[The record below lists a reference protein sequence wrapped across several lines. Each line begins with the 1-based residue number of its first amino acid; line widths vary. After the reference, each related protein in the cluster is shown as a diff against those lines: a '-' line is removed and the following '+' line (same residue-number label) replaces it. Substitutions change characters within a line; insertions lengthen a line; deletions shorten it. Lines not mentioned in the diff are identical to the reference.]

1 MCHIQLIETLRME
14 DGVLQRLP
22 YHEARYKN
30 AMRHFWHET
39 CPKKL
44 AQILADNGLKTD
56 GRNPG
61 FTGTYKVR
69 VEYCHDHCSVQAT
82 PYRPKHV
89 ASLRMVAGDGTDYH
103 YKYADRSAL
112 AKCLE
117 RRDGCDE
124 VIIVKDGLLTDT
136 SYSNIAFFDGTHWLT
151 PRVPLLAGT
160 MRSWLL
166 DNGLAKE
173 ADIRPADLGSFSKA
187 SLINAMLPLGELT
200 VPTSEIK

>member
-1 MCHIQLIETLRME
+1 MCHVQLIETLRME
-14 DGVLQRLP
+14 DGLLQHLP
-22 YHEARYKN
+22 YHEKRYKN
-30 AMRHFWHET
+30 AMRHFWPDA
-39 CPKKL
+39 CPTDL
-44 AQILADNGLKTD
+44 AEILFANGLKPFC
-56 GRNPG
+56 RNQG
-61 FTGTYKVR
+61 FLGTYKVR
-69 VEYCHDHCSVQAT
+69 VEYSHDHCRVQAT

-89 ASLRMVAGDGTDYH
+89 ASLRMVADNGIDYS
-103 YKYADRSAL
+103 YKYADRIAL
-112 AKCLE
+112 SKSLE
-117 RRDGCDE
+117 KRDGCDE

-166 DNGLAKE
+166 DNGLAKV
-173 ADIRPADLGSFSKA
+173 ADIRPADIASFSKA